1 MYIGGTASFNDLAAD
16 GVKAIDPV
24 TATVRWERK
33 NSTVTSAPRG
43 GLLATAGGLLFGS
56 DGSRL
61 YALDAATGKEL
72 WSFNAGAH
80 ISAPPMTFR
89 IGDRQIIAVV
99 AGNDLMTFSL
109 APQGKA
115 RD

>member
-1 MYIGGTASFNDLAAD
+1 MYLGGTASYNDPATD
-16 GVKAIDPV
+16 SVRAIDPV

-56 DGSRL
+56 DGTRL
-61 YALDAATGKEL
+61 YALDASNGREL

-89 IGDRQIIAVV
+89 IAGRQVIAVV
-99 AGNDLMTFSL
+99 AGHDLVAFALPTQRKV
-109 APQGKA
+109 P
-115 RD
+115 